1 MEENICQC
9 ARLCKEPAARAHVV
23 HLEECPEVL
32 QLDQSPTGEVGDAHL
47 QKLALGLEGKQT
59 GIQSVHVQGSMV
71 VGHVGEEDGSG
82 ALRGVLL
89 EAEPLAVLLQGE
101 LRDVRP

>member
-32 QLDQSPTGEVGDAHL
+32 QLGQSPAAHL

>member
-1 MEENICQC
+1 
-9 ARLCKEPAARAHVV
+9 
-23 HLEECPEVL
+23 
-32 QLDQSPTGEVGDAHL
+32 
-47 QKLALGLEGKQT
+47 
-59 GIQSVHVQGSMV
+59 MV

-101 LRDVRP
+101 LRDVRPQVGLVVFLELLHLCHCSGS